1 MATEVSLREIANE
14 LDALMDGSTVYLNRQ
29 TGEVYSMHDDELYLC
44 EEDADL
50 EDLPEWQVKSVAKNR
65 EIMEGDDWLALPGK
79 FDVHEWSIMSDFSH
93 SVEDSGVRDQLLS
106 AIHGTGAFRYF
117 KDTVIRHG
125 IREQWFQFK
134 AAAIE
139 QIVADWLEEHEIKY
153 SREDT
158 SASPE

>member
-1 MATEVSLREIANE
+1 M
-14 LDALMDGSTVYLNRQ
+14 
-29 TGEVYSMHDDELYLC
+29 
-44 EEDADL
+44 
-50 EDLPEWQVKSVAKNR
+50 
-65 EIMEGDDWLALPGK
+65 
-79 FDVHEWSIMSDFSH
+79 
-93 SVEDSGVRDQLLS
+93 RDQLLS